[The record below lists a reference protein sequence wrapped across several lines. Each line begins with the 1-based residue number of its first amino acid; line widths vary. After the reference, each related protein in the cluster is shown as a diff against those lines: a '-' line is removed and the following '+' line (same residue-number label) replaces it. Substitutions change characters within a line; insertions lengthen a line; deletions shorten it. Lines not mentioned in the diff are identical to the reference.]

1 MTHNLRALLSTLAVF
16 LAMALGASAPGQPP
30 SMVAVSA
37 SVTPDSLAPGGRGVV
52 AITFTIE
59 PEWHIYPG
67 DSSATGDQIPS
78 KVGLAPTPG
87 LAFRAAVWPKPEF
100 KELGLEGKKIMVGL
114 HSGTVV
120 VYVPFVV
127 EANAATGPLTINIK
141 ASAQAC
147 DDKICMPVEEV
158 ETAATVKIAADGL
171 LKPASWP
178 AGFDPTAFDRMPEAK
193 APTAADSE
201 AGLIDLQFFK
211 LDPNGISGFALLLLV
226 CMFAGFI
233 LNLMPCVLPVI
244 PIKIAGFQRAA
255 AHQGGG
261 QGRAVLLGMMTALGI
276 VAFWFVIAVMIS
288 VLKVINSVNE
298 LFGNPYFQLIAA
310 TVIGLMAVGM
320 MGAFTIQLPQW
331 IQGVSVG
338 HDSLKG
344 SFMFGV
350 MTAVLGTPC
359 FGPFVGAALSWA
371 TQQSNALVPLTA
383 MTAVGVGMAFPYVV
397 LAAFPGLAKKLP
409 KAGPASDLLKTVLG
423 LLMIAVAV
431 FFFANGLI
439 ALVAEMPYIKD
450 VLHWW
455 IMTALALAAA
465 GLLVFRGVPLAKSGL
480 GKLFVLLIALAIGGG
495 MTWWTLRL
503 QGVHHTLW
511 QQTGGKSG
519 GETHGFWEPFDPE
532 RRMALLAEGK
542 VVVVDF
548 TATWC
553 INCQF
558 LKAGPLSDPEVV
570 KQLQS
575 QGVVAMMADN
585 TSRKAPGWQRLA
597 ELKEVGIPVVTVE
610 GPGLIEPRRIYFGN
624 TAFDILEAIRAAKGT

>member
-1 MTHNLRALLSTLAVF
+1 
-16 LAMALGASAPGQPP
+16 
-30 SMVAVSA
+30 MVAVSA
-37 SVTPDSLAPGGRGVV
+37 AMNPDALAPGGRGVIAV
-52 AITFTIE
+52 TFSVE
-59 PEWHIYPG
+59 DSWHIYPG
-67 DSSATGDQIPS
+67 DGSATGDQIPS
-78 KVGLAPTPG
+78 KVSVAPASGLILRP
-87 LAFRAAVWPKPEF
+87 AVWPKPEI
-100 KELGLEGKKIMVGL
+100 KELGLPGKMVKVGL

-120 VYVPFVV
+120 VYVPFEVD
-127 EANAATGPLTINIK
+127 AKASAGTISVSIK

-147 DDKICMPVEEV
+147 DDRICMPDEEFDV
-158 ETAATVKIAADGL
+158 QTTVTVSSDGV
-171 LKPASWP
+171 LKPATWP
-178 AGFDPTAFDRMPEAK
+178 TGFDPKVFDLKLEPMT
-193 APTAADSE
+193 PTTPGAGGSAD
-201 AGLIDLQFFK
+201 GRIDLQFFK
-211 LDPNGISGFALLLLV
+211 IDPNGSSGFALLLLV

-261 QGRAVLLGMMTALGI
+261 QGRAVLLGMMTGLGI
-276 VAFWFVIAVMIS
+276 VAFWFVIALMIS
-288 VLKVINSVNE
+288 VLKVIHSVNE

-371 TQQSNALVPLTA
+371 TQQSNALIPLTA

-439 ALVAEMPYIKD
+439 ALVAEMPYLKD

-455 IMTALALAAA
+455 MMTAFTLVAA
-465 GLLVFRGVPLAKSGL
+465 GLLVFRGIPLAKSAL
-480 GKLFVLLIALAIGGG
+480 GKITLLALAIMIGGG
-495 MTWWTLRL
+495 TTWWTLRL
-503 QGVHHTLW
+503 QGVHQMLW
-511 QQTGGKSG
+511 EQSGGKAA
-519 GETHGFWEPFDPE
+519 GEAHGFWQPFDPE
-532 RRMALLAEGK
+532 RRKSLLAEGK

-548 TATWC
+548 TASWC

-570 KQLQS
+570 AQLQS
-575 QGVVAMMADN
+575 EGVVPMMADN
-585 TSRKAPGWQRLA
+585 TSRRAPGWKRLA
-597 ELKEVGIPVVTVE
+597 ELNEVGIPVVTFE
-610 GPGLIEPRRIYFGN
+610 GPGLSEPRRIYFGN
-624 TAFDILEAIRAAKGT
+624 TAADILDAIRAAQGR